1 MEKIKSK
8 AEYCL
13 NCISKPCQKG
23 CPLGNDIPAFISYIK
38 EEKFEDAYQVLTKST
53 VLSPICGLICPH
65 NSQCE
70 GSCIRRFKGKPTS
83 IGELEAYVGKVA
95 LENNY
100 PFKKE
105 KIEKKNKK
113 VAVIGGGPAGLTCSA
128 FLALG
133 GYDVTI
139 YEKHENCGGI
149 LAYGIPEF
157 RLPRDI
163 LEKTINKITS
173 IPGIK
178 VKTNKELGKDFNL
191 QELSNNYDA
200 VFLAIG
206 SNISSK
212 MNIEGEE
219 LEGVYGANE
228 LLENKVFP
236 DFKDKKVAVIGGGN
250 VAMDAARTIKRS
262 GAKETYIIYRR
273 AEEQMPAEKKEIEE
287 AKEEKIEFLFQNNI
301 VKIIPKNNEKRVG
314 KIECIKTELIQKE
327 KGKRPSPVDVEG
339 SNYLLDMDYVIMAI
353 GSKTEE
359 NILKE
364 QGIEL
369 NEKGYIKVDESYK
382 TNIENV
388 YAGGDVIGTK
398 ATVAWAAKI
407 GRNVAEVIKDI

>member
-1 MEKIKSK
+1 MKSMK
-8 AEYCL
+8 
-13 NCISKPCQKG
+13 
-23 CPLGNDIPAFISYIK
+23 
-38 EEKFEDAYQVLTKST
+38 
-53 VLSPICGLICPH
+53 
-65 NSQCE
+65 
-70 GSCIRRFKGKPTS
+70 
-83 IGELEAYVGKVA
+83 
-95 LENNY
+95 
-100 PFKKE
+100 
-105 KIEKKNKK
+105 
-113 VAVIGGGPAGLTCSA
+113 
-128 FLALG
+128 
-133 GYDVTI
+133 
-139 YEKHENCGGI
+139 NCGGI
-149 LAYGIPEF
+149 LEYGIPEF

-163 LEKTINKITS
+163 LERTINKITS

-178 VKTNKELGKDFNL
+178 VENNKELGKNFNL

-250 VAMDAARTIKRS
+250 VAMDAARTIKRLE
-262 GAKETYIIYRR
+262 AKETYVIYRR

-314 KIECIKTELIQKE
+314 KIECIKTELVQKE
-327 KGKRPSPVDVEG
+327 EGKRPSPVDIEG

-369 NEKGYIKVDESYK
+369 NEKGYIKVDENYK

-398 ATVAWAAKI
+398 ATVAWAARI
-407 GRNVAEVIKDI
+407 GRNVAEVIKNVN

>member
-1 MEKIKSK
+1 MLQ
-8 AEYCL
+8 YM
-13 NCISKPCQKG
+13 
-23 CPLGNDIPAFISYIK
+23 
-38 EEKFEDAYQVLTKST
+38 KST
-53 VLSPICGLICPH
+53 
-65 NSQCE
+65 
-70 GSCIRRFKGKPTS
+70 K
-83 IGELEAYVGKVA
+83 
-95 LENNY
+95 
-100 PFKKE
+100 
-105 KIEKKNKK
+105 
-113 VAVIGGGPAGLTCSA
+113 
-128 FLALG
+128 
-133 GYDVTI
+133 
-139 YEKHENCGGI
+139 NCGGI

-173 IPGIK
+173 IPRIK

-212 MNIEGEE
+212 MNIEGEK

-250 VAMDAARTIKRS
+250 VAMDAARTIKRL

-301 VKIIPKNNEKRVG
+301 VKIIPKDNEKRVG
-314 KIECIKTELIQKE
+314 KIECIKTELVQKE
-327 KGKRPSPVDVEG
+327 EGKRPSPVDIEE

-369 NEKGYIKVDESYK
+369 NEKGYIKVDENYK

-398 ATVAWAAKI
+398 ATVAWAARI
-407 GRNVAEVIKDI
+407 GRNIAEVINDI

>member
-1 MEKIKSK
+1 M
-8 AEYCL
+8 
-13 NCISKPCQKG
+13 
-23 CPLGNDIPAFISYIK
+23 
-38 EEKFEDAYQVLTKST
+38 KST
-53 VLSPICGLICPH
+53 
-65 NSQCE
+65 
-70 GSCIRRFKGKPTS
+70 K
-83 IGELEAYVGKVA
+83 
-95 LENNY
+95 
-100 PFKKE
+100 
-105 KIEKKNKK
+105 
-113 VAVIGGGPAGLTCSA
+113 
-128 FLALG
+128 
-133 GYDVTI
+133 
-139 YEKHENCGGI
+139 NCGGI
-149 LAYGIPEF
+149 LEYGIPEF

-178 VKTNKELGKDFNL
+178 VETNKELGKDFNL

-236 DFKDKKVAVIGGGN
+236 NFKDKKVAVIGGGN
-250 VAMDAARTIKRS
+250 VAIDTARTIKRL

-273 AEEQMPAEKKEIEE
+273 AEEQMPAERKEIEE
-287 AKEEKIEFLFQNNI
+287 AKKEKIEFLFQNNI
-301 VKIIPKNNEKRVG
+301 VKIIPKDSQKRVE

-327 KGKRPSPVDVEG
+327 EGKRPNPVDIEG

-369 NEKGYIKVDESYK
+369 NEKGYIKVDENYK

-388 YAGGDVIGTK
+388 YAGGDVIGAK
-398 ATVAWAAKI
+398 ATVAWAARI
-407 GRNVAEVIKDI
+407 GRNVAEIIKDI

>member
-1 MEKIKSK
+1 M
-8 AEYCL
+8 
-13 NCISKPCQKG
+13 
-23 CPLGNDIPAFISYIK
+23 
-38 EEKFEDAYQVLTKST
+38 KST
-53 VLSPICGLICPH
+53 
-65 NSQCE
+65 
-70 GSCIRRFKGKPTS
+70 K
-83 IGELEAYVGKVA
+83 
-95 LENNY
+95 
-100 PFKKE
+100 
-105 KIEKKNKK
+105 
-113 VAVIGGGPAGLTCSA
+113 
-128 FLALG
+128 
-133 GYDVTI
+133 
-139 YEKHENCGGI
+139 NCGGI

-178 VKTNKELGKDFNL
+178 VENNKELGKNFNL

-212 MNIEGEE
+212 MNIEGEK

-250 VAMDAARTIKRS
+250 VAMDAARTIKRL

-301 VKIIPKNNEKRVG
+301 VKIIPKDNEKRVG
-314 KIECIKTELIQKE
+314 KIECIKTELVQKE
-327 KGKRPSPVDVEG
+327 EGKRPSPVDIEE

-369 NEKGYIKVDESYK
+369 NEKGYIKVDENYK

-398 ATVAWAAKI
+398 ATVAWAARI
-407 GRNVAEVIKDI
+407 GRNVAKIIKGI

>member
-1 MEKIKSK
+1 M
-8 AEYCL
+8 
-13 NCISKPCQKG
+13 
-23 CPLGNDIPAFISYIK
+23 
-38 EEKFEDAYQVLTKST
+38 KST
-53 VLSPICGLICPH
+53 
-65 NSQCE
+65 
-70 GSCIRRFKGKPTS
+70 K
-83 IGELEAYVGKVA
+83 
-95 LENNY
+95 
-100 PFKKE
+100 
-105 KIEKKNKK
+105 
-113 VAVIGGGPAGLTCSA
+113 
-128 FLALG
+128 
-133 GYDVTI
+133 
-139 YEKHENCGGI
+139 NCGGI

-178 VKTNKELGKDFNL
+178 EKTNKELGKDFNL

-212 MNIEGEE
+212 MNIEGEK

-250 VAMDAARTIKRS
+250 VAIDAARTIKRL

-301 VKIIPKNNEKRVG
+301 VKIIPKDNEKRVG
-314 KIECIKTELIQKE
+314 KIECIKTELVQKE
-327 KGKRPSPVDVEG
+327 EGKRPSPVDIEE

-369 NEKGYIKVDESYK
+369 NEKGYIKVDENYK

-398 ATVAWAAKI
+398 ATVAWAARI
-407 GRNVAEVIKDI
+407 GRNVAEIIKGI

>member
-1 MEKIKSK
+1 MKSMK
-8 AEYCL
+8 
-13 NCISKPCQKG
+13 
-23 CPLGNDIPAFISYIK
+23 
-38 EEKFEDAYQVLTKST
+38 
-53 VLSPICGLICPH
+53 
-65 NSQCE
+65 
-70 GSCIRRFKGKPTS
+70 
-83 IGELEAYVGKVA
+83 
-95 LENNY
+95 
-100 PFKKE
+100 
-105 KIEKKNKK
+105 
-113 VAVIGGGPAGLTCSA
+113 
-128 FLALG
+128 
-133 GYDVTI
+133 
-139 YEKHENCGGI
+139 NCGGI
-149 LAYGIPEF
+149 LEYGIPEF

-178 VKTNKELGKDFNL
+178 VETNKELGKDFNL

-236 DFKDKKVAVIGGGN
+236 NFKDKKVAVIGGGN
-250 VAMDAARTIKRS
+250 VAIDTARTIKRL

-273 AEEQMPAEKKEIEE
+273 AEEQMPAERKEIEE
-287 AKEEKIEFLFQNNI
+287 AKKEKIEFLFQNNI
-301 VKIIPKNNEKRVG
+301 VKIIPKDSQKRVE

-327 KGKRPSPVDVEG
+327 EGKRPNPVDIEG

-369 NEKGYIKVDESYK
+369 NEKGYIKVDENYK

-388 YAGGDVIGTK
+388 YAGGDVIGAK
-398 ATVAWAAKI
+398 ATVAWAARI
-407 GRNVAEVIKDI
+407 GRNVAEIIKDI

>member
-1 MEKIKSK
+1 M
-8 AEYCL
+8 
-13 NCISKPCQKG
+13 
-23 CPLGNDIPAFISYIK
+23 
-38 EEKFEDAYQVLTKST
+38 KST
-53 VLSPICGLICPH
+53 
-65 NSQCE
+65 
-70 GSCIRRFKGKPTS
+70 K
-83 IGELEAYVGKVA
+83 
-95 LENNY
+95 
-100 PFKKE
+100 
-105 KIEKKNKK
+105 
-113 VAVIGGGPAGLTCSA
+113 
-128 FLALG
+128 
-133 GYDVTI
+133 
-139 YEKHENCGGI
+139 NCGGI

-178 VKTNKELGKDFNL
+178 VETNKELGKDFNL

-212 MNIEGEE
+212 MNIEGEK

-250 VAMDAARTIKRS
+250 VAMDAARTIKRL

-314 KIECIKTELIQKE
+314 KIECIKTELLQKE
-327 KGKRPSPVDVEG
+327 EGKRPSPVDIKG

-369 NEKGYIKVDESYK
+369 NEKGYIKVDENYK
-382 TNIENV
+382 TNIENI

-398 ATVAWAAKI
+398 ATVAWAARI

>member
-1 MEKIKSK
+1 M
-8 AEYCL
+8 
-13 NCISKPCQKG
+13 
-23 CPLGNDIPAFISYIK
+23 
-38 EEKFEDAYQVLTKST
+38 KST
-53 VLSPICGLICPH
+53 
-65 NSQCE
+65 
-70 GSCIRRFKGKPTS
+70 K
-83 IGELEAYVGKVA
+83 
-95 LENNY
+95 NY
-100 PFKKE
+100 
-105 KIEKKNKK
+105 
-113 VAVIGGGPAGLTCSA
+113 
-128 FLALG
+128 
-133 GYDVTI
+133 
-139 YEKHENCGGI
+139 GGI

-178 VKTNKELGKDFNL
+178 VECNKELGKDFNL

-206 SNISSK
+206 SNISTK

-228 LLENKVFP
+228 LLENKIFP

-250 VAMDAARTIKRS
+250 VAMDAARTVKRL

-273 AEEQMPAEKKEIEE
+273 AEEQMPAERKEIEE
-287 AKEEKIEFLFQNNI
+287 AKGEKIEFLFQNNI
-301 VKIIPKNNEKRVG
+301 VKIISKNSEKKVG
-314 KIECIKTELIQKE
+314 KIECIKTELVQKE
-327 KGKRPSPVDVEG
+327 EGKRPSPVDIEG
-339 SNYLLDMDYVIMAI
+339 SNYLLDIDYVIMAI

-369 NEKGYIKVDESYK
+369 NEKGYIKVDENYK
-382 TNIENV
+382 TNIKNV

-398 ATVAWAAKI
+398 ATVAWAARI
-407 GRNVAEVIKDI
+407 GRNVAEIIRTFGDGSILSFT

>member
-1 MEKIKSK
+1 M
-8 AEYCL
+8 
-13 NCISKPCQKG
+13 
-23 CPLGNDIPAFISYIK
+23 
-38 EEKFEDAYQVLTKST
+38 KST
-53 VLSPICGLICPH
+53 
-65 NSQCE
+65 
-70 GSCIRRFKGKPTS
+70 K
-83 IGELEAYVGKVA
+83 
-95 LENNY
+95 
-100 PFKKE
+100 
-105 KIEKKNKK
+105 
-113 VAVIGGGPAGLTCSA
+113 
-128 FLALG
+128 
-133 GYDVTI
+133 
-139 YEKHENCGGI
+139 NCGGI

-178 VKTNKELGKDFNL
+178 EKTNKELGKDFNL

-212 MNIEGEE
+212 MNIEGEK

-250 VAMDAARTIKRS
+250 VAIDAARTIKRL

-301 VKIIPKNNEKRVG
+301 VKIIPKDNEKRVG
-314 KIECIKTELIQKE
+314 KIECIKTELVQKE
-327 KGKRPSPVDVEG
+327 EGKRPSPVDIEE

-369 NEKGYIKVDESYK
+369 NEKGYIKVDENYK

-388 YAGGDVIGTK
+388 YAGGDVIGTE
-398 ATVAWAAKI
+398 ATVAWAARI
-407 GRNVAEVIKDI
+407 GRNVAEIIKGI

>member
-1 MEKIKSK
+1 M
-8 AEYCL
+8 
-13 NCISKPCQKG
+13 
-23 CPLGNDIPAFISYIK
+23 
-38 EEKFEDAYQVLTKST
+38 KST
-53 VLSPICGLICPH
+53 
-65 NSQCE
+65 
-70 GSCIRRFKGKPTS
+70 K
-83 IGELEAYVGKVA
+83 
-95 LENNY
+95 NY
-100 PFKKE
+100 
-105 KIEKKNKK
+105 
-113 VAVIGGGPAGLTCSA
+113 
-128 FLALG
+128 
-133 GYDVTI
+133 
-139 YEKHENCGGI
+139 GGI

-173 IPGIK
+173 ILGIK
-178 VKTNKELGKDFNL
+178 VETNKELGKDFNL
-191 QELSNNYDA
+191 QELSDNYDA

-212 MNIEGEE
+212 MNIVGEE

-228 LLENKVFP
+228 LLENKIFP

-250 VAMDAARTIKRS
+250 VAMDAARTIKRL

-301 VKIIPKNNEKRVG
+301 VKIIPKNSEKKVG
-314 KIECIKTELIQKE
+314 KIECIKTELVQKE
-327 KGKRPSPVDVEG
+327 EGKRPSPVDVEG

-369 NEKGYIKVDESYK
+369 NEKGYIKVDENYK
-382 TNIENV
+382 TNIKNV
-388 YAGGDVIGTK
+388 YAGGDVIGAK
-398 ATVAWAAKI
+398 ATVAWAARI
-407 GRNVAEVIKDI
+407 GRNVAEIIGKQK

>member
-1 MEKIKSK
+1 M
-8 AEYCL
+8 
-13 NCISKPCQKG
+13 
-23 CPLGNDIPAFISYIK
+23 
-38 EEKFEDAYQVLTKST
+38 KST
-53 VLSPICGLICPH
+53 
-65 NSQCE
+65 
-70 GSCIRRFKGKPTS
+70 K
-83 IGELEAYVGKVA
+83 
-95 LENNY
+95 
-100 PFKKE
+100 
-105 KIEKKNKK
+105 
-113 VAVIGGGPAGLTCSA
+113 
-128 FLALG
+128 
-133 GYDVTI
+133 
-139 YEKHENCGGI
+139 NCGGI

-212 MNIEGEE
+212 MNIEGEK

-250 VAMDAARTIKRS
+250 VAIDAARTIKRL

-301 VKIIPKNNEKRVG
+301 VKIIPKDNEKRVG
-314 KIECIKTELIQKE
+314 KIECIKTELVQKE
-327 KGKRPSPVDVEG
+327 EGKRPSPVDIEE

-369 NEKGYIKVDESYK
+369 NEKGYIKVDENYK

-388 YAGGDVIGTK
+388 YAGGDVIGTE
-398 ATVAWAAKI
+398 ATVAWAARI
-407 GRNVAEVIKDI
+407 GRNVAEIIKGI

>member
-1 MEKIKSK
+1 MDMILQYMK
-8 AEYCL
+8 
-13 NCISKPCQKG
+13 N
-23 CPLGNDIPAFISYIK
+23 
-38 EEKFEDAYQVLTKST
+38 TK
-53 VLSPICGLICPH
+53 
-65 NSQCE
+65 
-70 GSCIRRFKGKPTS
+70 
-83 IGELEAYVGKVA
+83 
-95 LENNY
+95 
-100 PFKKE
+100 
-105 KIEKKNKK
+105 
-113 VAVIGGGPAGLTCSA
+113 
-128 FLALG
+128 
-133 GYDVTI
+133 
-139 YEKHENCGGI
+139 NCGGI
-149 LAYGIPEF
+149 LEYGIPEF

-178 VKTNKELGKDFNL
+178 VETNKELGKDFNL

-236 DFKDKKVAVIGGGN
+236 NFKDKKVAVIGGGN
-250 VAMDAARTIKRS
+250 VAIDTARTIKRL

-273 AEEQMPAEKKEIEE
+273 AEEQMPAERKEIEE
-287 AKEEKIEFLFQNNI
+287 AKKEKIEFLFQNNI
-301 VKIIPKNNEKRVG
+301 VKIIPKDSQKRVE

-327 KGKRPSPVDVEG
+327 EGKRPNPVDIEG

-369 NEKGYIKVDESYK
+369 NEKGYIKVDENYK

-388 YAGGDVIGTK
+388 YAGGDVIGAK
-398 ATVAWAAKI
+398 ATVAWAARI
-407 GRNVAEVIKDI
+407 GRNVAEIIKDI

>member
-1 MEKIKSK
+1 M
-8 AEYCL
+8 
-13 NCISKPCQKG
+13 
-23 CPLGNDIPAFISYIK
+23 
-38 EEKFEDAYQVLTKST
+38 KST
-53 VLSPICGLICPH
+53 
-65 NSQCE
+65 
-70 GSCIRRFKGKPTS
+70 K
-83 IGELEAYVGKVA
+83 
-95 LENNY
+95 
-100 PFKKE
+100 
-105 KIEKKNKK
+105 
-113 VAVIGGGPAGLTCSA
+113 
-128 FLALG
+128 
-133 GYDVTI
+133 
-139 YEKHENCGGI
+139 NCGGI

-178 VKTNKELGKDFNL
+178 VKTNNELGKDFNL

-228 LLENKVFP
+228 LLENKDFP

-250 VAMDAARTIKRS
+250 VAMDAARTIKRL

-301 VKIIPKNNEKRVG
+301 VKIIPKDNEKRVG
-314 KIECIKTELIQKE
+314 KIECIKTELVQKE
-327 KGKRPSPVDVEG
+327 EGKRPSPVDIEE

-369 NEKGYIKVDESYK
+369 NEKGYIKVDENYK

-398 ATVAWAAKI
+398 ATVAWAARI
-407 GRNVAEVIKDI
+407 GRNVAEIIKGI

>member
-1 MEKIKSK
+1 MK
-8 AEYCL
+8 
-13 NCISKPCQKG
+13 N
-23 CPLGNDIPAFISYIK
+23 
-38 EEKFEDAYQVLTKST
+38 TK
-53 VLSPICGLICPH
+53 
-65 NSQCE
+65 
-70 GSCIRRFKGKPTS
+70 
-83 IGELEAYVGKVA
+83 
-95 LENNY
+95 
-100 PFKKE
+100 
-105 KIEKKNKK
+105 
-113 VAVIGGGPAGLTCSA
+113 
-128 FLALG
+128 
-133 GYDVTI
+133 
-139 YEKHENCGGI
+139 NCGGI
-149 LAYGIPEF
+149 LEYGIPEF

-178 VKTNKELGKDFNL
+178 GETNKELGKNFNL

-236 DFKDKKVAVIGGGN
+236 NFKDKKVAVIGGGN
-250 VAMDAARTIKRS
+250 VAIDTARTIKRL

-273 AEEQMPAEKKEIEE
+273 AEEQMPAERKEIEE
-287 AKEEKIEFLFQNNI
+287 AKKEKIEFLFQNNI
-301 VKIIPKNNEKRVG
+301 VKIIPKDSQKRVE

-327 KGKRPSPVDVEG
+327 EGKRPNPVDIEG

-369 NEKGYIKVDESYK
+369 NEKGYIKVDENYK

-388 YAGGDVIGTK
+388 YAGGDVIGAK
-398 ATVAWAAKI
+398 ATVAWAARI
-407 GRNVAEVIKDI
+407 GRNVAEIIKDI

>member
-1 MEKIKSK
+1 MDMMLQ
-8 AEYCL
+8 YM
-13 NCISKPCQKG
+13 
-23 CPLGNDIPAFISYIK
+23 
-38 EEKFEDAYQVLTKST
+38 KST
-53 VLSPICGLICPH
+53 
-65 NSQCE
+65 
-70 GSCIRRFKGKPTS
+70 K
-83 IGELEAYVGKVA
+83 
-95 LENNY
+95 
-100 PFKKE
+100 
-105 KIEKKNKK
+105 
-113 VAVIGGGPAGLTCSA
+113 
-128 FLALG
+128 
-133 GYDVTI
+133 
-139 YEKHENCGGI
+139 NCGGI

-163 LEKTINKITS
+163 LEKTIEKITS
-173 IPGIK
+173 IPGMK
-178 VKTNKELGKDFNL
+178 VENNKELGKDFNL

-250 VAMDAARTIKRS
+250 VAMDAARTIKRL
-262 GAKETYIIYRR
+262 GAKETYVIYRR

-301 VKIIPKNNEKRVG
+301 VKIIQKDDEKRVG

-327 KGKRPSPVDVEG
+327 EGKRPSPVDIEG
-339 SNYLLDMDYVIMAI
+339 TNYLLDMDYVIMAI

-369 NEKGYIKVDESYK
+369 NEKGYIKVDENYK
-382 TNIENV
+382 TNIENI
-388 YAGGDVIGTK
+388 YAGGDVIGEK
-398 ATVAWAAKI
+398 ATVAWAARI
-407 GRNVAEVIKDI
+407 GRNVAEVIKNN

>member
-1 MEKIKSK
+1 M
-8 AEYCL
+8 
-13 NCISKPCQKG
+13 
-23 CPLGNDIPAFISYIK
+23 
-38 EEKFEDAYQVLTKST
+38 KST
-53 VLSPICGLICPH
+53 
-65 NSQCE
+65 
-70 GSCIRRFKGKPTS
+70 K
-83 IGELEAYVGKVA
+83 
-95 LENNY
+95 
-100 PFKKE
+100 
-105 KIEKKNKK
+105 
-113 VAVIGGGPAGLTCSA
+113 
-128 FLALG
+128 
-133 GYDVTI
+133 
-139 YEKHENCGGI
+139 NCGGI
-149 LAYGIPEF
+149 LEYGIPEF

-178 VKTNKELGKDFNL
+178 VETNKELGKDFNL

-228 LLENKVFP
+228 LLENKDFP

-250 VAMDAARTIKRS
+250 VAMDAARTIKRL

-301 VKIIPKNNEKRVG
+301 VKIIPKDSQKRVE

-327 KGKRPSPVDVEG
+327 EGKRPNPVDIEG

-369 NEKGYIKVDESYK
+369 NEKGYIKVDENYK

-388 YAGGDVIGTK
+388 YAGGDVIGAK
-398 ATVAWAAKI
+398 ATVAWAARI
-407 GRNVAEVIKDI
+407 GRNVAEIIKDI

>member
-1 MEKIKSK
+1 M
-8 AEYCL
+8 
-13 NCISKPCQKG
+13 
-23 CPLGNDIPAFISYIK
+23 
-38 EEKFEDAYQVLTKST
+38 KST
-53 VLSPICGLICPH
+53 
-65 NSQCE
+65 
-70 GSCIRRFKGKPTS
+70 K
-83 IGELEAYVGKVA
+83 
-95 LENNY
+95 
-100 PFKKE
+100 
-105 KIEKKNKK
+105 
-113 VAVIGGGPAGLTCSA
+113 
-128 FLALG
+128 
-133 GYDVTI
+133 
-139 YEKHENCGGI
+139 NCGGI

-178 VKTNKELGKDFNL
+178 VETNKELGKDFNL

-212 MNIEGEE
+212 MNIEGEK

-250 VAMDAARTIKRS
+250 VAMDAARTIKRLGS
-262 GAKETYIIYRR
+262 KETYIIYRR

-327 KGKRPSPVDVEG
+327 EGKRPNPVDIEG

-369 NEKGYIKVDESYK
+369 NEKEYIKVDENYK

-398 ATVAWAAKI
+398 ATVAWAARI

>member
-1 MEKIKSK
+1 M
-8 AEYCL
+8 
-13 NCISKPCQKG
+13 
-23 CPLGNDIPAFISYIK
+23 
-38 EEKFEDAYQVLTKST
+38 KST
-53 VLSPICGLICPH
+53 
-65 NSQCE
+65 
-70 GSCIRRFKGKPTS
+70 K
-83 IGELEAYVGKVA
+83 
-95 LENNY
+95 
-100 PFKKE
+100 
-105 KIEKKNKK
+105 
-113 VAVIGGGPAGLTCSA
+113 
-128 FLALG
+128 
-133 GYDVTI
+133 
-139 YEKHENCGGI
+139 NCGGI

-212 MNIEGEE
+212 MNIEGEK

-250 VAMDAARTIKRS
+250 VAMDAARTIKRL

-301 VKIIPKNNEKRVG
+301 VKIIPKDNEKRVG
-314 KIECIKTELIQKE
+314 KIECIKTELVQKE
-327 KGKRPSPVDVEG
+327 EGKRPSPVDIEE

-369 NEKGYIKVDESYK
+369 NEKGYIKVDENYK

-398 ATVAWAAKI
+398 ATVAWAARI
-407 GRNVAEVIKDI
+407 GRNVAKIIKGI

>member
-1 MEKIKSK
+1 M
-8 AEYCL
+8 
-13 NCISKPCQKG
+13 
-23 CPLGNDIPAFISYIK
+23 
-38 EEKFEDAYQVLTKST
+38 KST
-53 VLSPICGLICPH
+53 
-65 NSQCE
+65 
-70 GSCIRRFKGKPTS
+70 K
-83 IGELEAYVGKVA
+83 
-95 LENNY
+95 
-100 PFKKE
+100 
-105 KIEKKNKK
+105 
-113 VAVIGGGPAGLTCSA
+113 
-128 FLALG
+128 
-133 GYDVTI
+133 
-139 YEKHENCGGI
+139 NCGGI

-163 LEKTINKITS
+163 LERTINKITS

-178 VKTNKELGKDFNL
+178 VENNKELGKNFNL

-212 MNIEGEE
+212 MNIEGEK

-250 VAMDAARTIKRS
+250 VAMDAARTIKRL

-301 VKIIPKNNEKRVG
+301 VKIIPKDNEKRVG
-314 KIECIKTELIQKE
+314 KIECIKTELVQKE
-327 KGKRPSPVDVEG
+327 EGKRPSPVDIEE

-369 NEKGYIKVDESYK
+369 NEKGYIKVDENYK

-398 ATVAWAAKI
+398 ATVAWAARI
-407 GRNVAEVIKDI
+407 GRNVAKIIKGI

>member
-1 MEKIKSK
+1 M
-8 AEYCL
+8 
-13 NCISKPCQKG
+13 
-23 CPLGNDIPAFISYIK
+23 
-38 EEKFEDAYQVLTKST
+38 KST
-53 VLSPICGLICPH
+53 
-65 NSQCE
+65 
-70 GSCIRRFKGKPTS
+70 K
-83 IGELEAYVGKVA
+83 
-95 LENNY
+95 
-100 PFKKE
+100 
-105 KIEKKNKK
+105 
-113 VAVIGGGPAGLTCSA
+113 
-128 FLALG
+128 
-133 GYDVTI
+133 
-139 YEKHENCGGI
+139 NCGGI

-173 IPGIK
+173 IPRIK

-212 MNIEGEE
+212 MNIEGEK

-250 VAMDAARTIKRS
+250 VAMDAARTIKRL

-301 VKIIPKNNEKRVG
+301 VKIIPKDNEKRVG
-314 KIECIKTELIQKE
+314 KIECIKTELVQKE
-327 KGKRPSPVDVEG
+327 EGKRPSPVDIEE

-369 NEKGYIKVDESYK
+369 NEKGYIKVDENYK

-398 ATVAWAAKI
+398 ATVAWAARI
-407 GRNVAEVIKDI
+407 GRNIAEVINDI

>member
-1 MEKIKSK
+1 M
-8 AEYCL
+8 
-13 NCISKPCQKG
+13 
-23 CPLGNDIPAFISYIK
+23 
-38 EEKFEDAYQVLTKST
+38 KST
-53 VLSPICGLICPH
+53 
-65 NSQCE
+65 
-70 GSCIRRFKGKPTS
+70 K
-83 IGELEAYVGKVA
+83 
-95 LENNY
+95 
-100 PFKKE
+100 
-105 KIEKKNKK
+105 
-113 VAVIGGGPAGLTCSA
+113 
-128 FLALG
+128 
-133 GYDVTI
+133 
-139 YEKHENCGGI
+139 NCGGI

-163 LEKTINKITS
+163 LERTINKITS

-178 VKTNKELGKDFNL
+178 VENNKELGKNFNL
-191 QELSNNYDA
+191 QELSNNYNA

-236 DFKDKKVAVIGGGN
+236 DFKNKKVAVIGGGN
-250 VAMDAARTIKRS
+250 VAIDAARTIKRL

-287 AKEEKIEFLFQNNI
+287 AKKEKIEFLFQNNI
-301 VKIIPKNNEKRVG
+301 VKIIPKNNEKKVG
-314 KIECIKTELIQKE
+314 KIECIKTKLVQKE
-327 KGKRPSPVDVEG
+327 GKRPSPVDIEG

-359 NILKE
+359 NILKK

-369 NEKGYIKVDESYK
+369 NEKGYIKVDENYK

-388 YAGGDVIGTK
+388 YVGGDVIGAK
-398 ATVAWAAKI
+398 ATVAWAARI
-407 GRNVAEVIKDI
+407 GRNVAGVIKDI

>member
-1 MEKIKSK
+1 M
-8 AEYCL
+8 
-13 NCISKPCQKG
+13 
-23 CPLGNDIPAFISYIK
+23 
-38 EEKFEDAYQVLTKST
+38 KST
-53 VLSPICGLICPH
+53 
-65 NSQCE
+65 
-70 GSCIRRFKGKPTS
+70 K
-83 IGELEAYVGKVA
+83 
-95 LENNY
+95 
-100 PFKKE
+100 
-105 KIEKKNKK
+105 
-113 VAVIGGGPAGLTCSA
+113 
-128 FLALG
+128 
-133 GYDVTI
+133 
-139 YEKHENCGGI
+139 NCGGI

-212 MNIEGEE
+212 MNIEGEK

-250 VAMDAARTIKRS
+250 VAMDAARTIKRL

-301 VKIIPKNNEKRVG
+301 VKIIPKDNEKRVG
-314 KIECIKTELIQKE
+314 KIECIKTELVQKE
-327 KGKRPSPVDVEG
+327 EGKRPTPVDIEE

-369 NEKGYIKVDESYK
+369 NEKGYIKVDENYK

-398 ATVAWAAKI
+398 ATVAWAARI
-407 GRNVAEVIKDI
+407 GRNVAEIIKGI

>member
-1 MEKIKSK
+1 MK
-8 AEYCL
+8 
-13 NCISKPCQKG
+13 N
-23 CPLGNDIPAFISYIK
+23 
-38 EEKFEDAYQVLTKST
+38 TK
-53 VLSPICGLICPH
+53 
-65 NSQCE
+65 
-70 GSCIRRFKGKPTS
+70 
-83 IGELEAYVGKVA
+83 
-95 LENNY
+95 
-100 PFKKE
+100 
-105 KIEKKNKK
+105 
-113 VAVIGGGPAGLTCSA
+113 
-128 FLALG
+128 
-133 GYDVTI
+133 
-139 YEKHENCGGI
+139 NCGGI
-149 LAYGIPEF
+149 LAYGIPDF

-163 LEKTINKITS
+163 LERTINKIIS

-178 VKTNKELGKDFNL
+178 VENNKELGKDFNL
-191 QELSNNYDA
+191 QKLSNNYDA

-212 MNIEGEE
+212 MNIVGEE

-228 LLENKVFP
+228 LLENKIFP

-250 VAMDAARTIKRS
+250 VAIDTARTIKRL

-273 AEEQMPAEKKEIEE
+273 AEEQMPAEKEEIEE

-301 VKIIPKNNEKRVG
+301 VKIIPKDNEKRVG
-314 KIECIKTELIQKE
+314 KIECIKTELVQKE
-327 KGKRPSPVDVEG
+327 EGKRPSPIDIEG

-369 NEKGYIKVDESYK
+369 NEKGYIKVNENYK

-398 ATVAWAAKI
+398 ATVAWAARI
-407 GRNVAEVIKDI
+407 GRNVAKIIKDI

>member
-1 MEKIKSK
+1 M
-8 AEYCL
+8 
-13 NCISKPCQKG
+13 
-23 CPLGNDIPAFISYIK
+23 
-38 EEKFEDAYQVLTKST
+38 KST
-53 VLSPICGLICPH
+53 
-65 NSQCE
+65 
-70 GSCIRRFKGKPTS
+70 K
-83 IGELEAYVGKVA
+83 
-95 LENNY
+95 
-100 PFKKE
+100 
-105 KIEKKNKK
+105 
-113 VAVIGGGPAGLTCSA
+113 
-128 FLALG
+128 
-133 GYDVTI
+133 
-139 YEKHENCGGI
+139 NCGGI

-178 VKTNKELGKDFNL
+178 VETNKELGKDFNL

-212 MNIEGEE
+212 MNIEGEK

-250 VAMDAARTIKRS
+250 VAIDTARTIKRL

-273 AEEQMPAEKKEIEE
+273 AEEQMPAERKEIEE
-287 AKEEKIEFLFQNNI
+287 AKKEKIEFLFQNNI
-301 VKIIPKNNEKRVG
+301 VKIIPKESQKRVE

-327 KGKRPSPVDVEG
+327 EGKRPNPVDIEG

-369 NEKGYIKVDESYK
+369 NEKGYIKVDENYK

-388 YAGGDVIGTK
+388 YAGGDVIGAK
-398 ATVAWAAKI
+398 ATVAWAARI
-407 GRNVAEVIKDI
+407 GRNVAEIIKDI